1 MLIGR
6 IRPVETH
13 THTLEGI
20 DAADIRAQAEAATP
34 AGWEL
39 VAMPVVPVKGSP
51 RTSAQVTYARR
62 DGVQDIEAD
71 TMPALEARVPD
82 GWELLSVQRL

>member
-6 IRPVETH
+6 IRPVEIH
-13 THTLEGI
+13 ALTLEGV

-51 RTSAQVTYARR
+51 RMSAAVVFARR
-62 DGVQDIEAD
+62 DGVKDIEAD
-71 TMPALEARVPD
+71 TMPALEARVPE